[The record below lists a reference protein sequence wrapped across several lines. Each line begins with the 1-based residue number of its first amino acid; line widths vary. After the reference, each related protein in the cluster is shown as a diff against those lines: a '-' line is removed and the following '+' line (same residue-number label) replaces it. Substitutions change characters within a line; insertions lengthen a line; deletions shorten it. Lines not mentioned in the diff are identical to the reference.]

1 MSICAQAQKLSFTQ
15 AQAKLEHYGFYQVEL
30 EQSQIPCASL
40 NSNSI
45 SCSKETNVNYLQ
57 SLVIRVFILFLMSF
71 NSWEELINAKY
82 SSFSIMK
89 AESQRKNLEKVSGVG
104 RK

>member
-1 MSICAQAQKLSFTQ
+1 MSICTQAQKLSFTQ